1 MFNLYYHTFNK
12 QILYK
17 FMNILLMGYMGS
29 GKSTLGKNLSL
40 KFKRD
45 FIDLDHYIEQK
56 ENKKVYQIFQE
67 KGDLYFRNIERE
79 YLSEILSKNSKIILS
94 LGGGTPC
101 YNNNIELINSKYN
114 LSFYLKNSNIELT
127 KRLFNQRS
135 SRPLISGISSK
146 ESLLEYVSKHL
157 FEREIFYS
165 AASHTIKCD
174 NKSVAEISEE
184 VFSILM

>member
-1 MFNLYYHTFNK
+1 
-12 QILYK
+12 
-17 FMNILLMGYMGS
+17 MGYMGS

-40 KFKRD
+40 KLKKD
-45 FIDLDHYIEQK
+45 FIDLDLYIEQK
-56 ENKKVYQIFQE
+56 ENKKVYQIFQD

-79 YLSEILSKNSKIILS
+79 YLSDILSKNSKIILS

-135 SRPLISGISSK
+135 SRRLISGVSSK

-157 FEREIFYS
+157 FTRPHNNECAVNTYKRPVFTTTCAERLCCSLPYS
-165 AASHTIKCD
+165 PPRASR
-174 NKSVAEISEE
+174 
-184 VFSILM
+184 LY